1 MKQLL
6 LLAFF
11 VCLSLTARATHL
23 LGGEIMAKNISGQTY
38 EFSAIVY
45 FDMANGAPAANSQKE
60 IIICLGDGTQRK
72 VDRLSLDLLVD
83 NPAVSRGVY
92 RTTYTYGA
100 PGRYTV
106 TARITQYSLG
116 IINFP
121 DGGQSQE
128 MIVQTI
134 LNTSVPNSTALA
146 PSPVFVS
153 GLRQIFSLPMPHTDP
168 DGDSL
173 AYRIVKPLDQLK
185 ICAPTTTIDR
195 YVFPNE
201 VKREGIFQIVFQKA
215 HLVWNA
221 PAEVGVYA
229 YAYVTEEWRK
239 GIKITETWRTNVVT
253 IKDLKGVQVT
263 IPTFEPVLVDFN
275 GTITALPP
283 QEFLPSAV
291 ALKIYPNPSV
301 DYITAEV
308 STRTP
313 DSIIFELV
321 DLQGRVLQRADSE
334 ETALSHTQ
342 VFETSHLAKG
352 VYLIRV
358 QSKDGTLTRKFVR

>member
-1 MKQLL
+1 MKQFL

-11 VCLSLTARATHL
+11 VCLSITARATHL
-23 LGGEIMAKNISGQTY
+23 LGGEITARNISGQTY

-45 FDMANGAPAANSQKE
+45 FDMENGASAAKGQTE
-60 IIICLGDGTQRK
+60 IILCLGDGTQRK
-72 VDRLSLDLLVD
+72 VDRLSLEKLDGS
-83 NPAVSRGVY
+83 PAVSRGIF

-100 PGRYTV
+100 PGKYTI

-116 IINFP
+116 IINLP
-121 DGGQSQE
+121 NGGQSQE

-134 LNTSVPNSTALA
+134 LNTSVPNSIALA
-146 PSPVFVS
+146 PSPIFVS
-153 GLRQIFSLPMPHTDP
+153 GLRQLFSLPMPRIDP

-173 AYRIVKPLDQLK
+173 AYRIVKPLDQQK
-185 ICAPTTTIDR
+185 ICEPTVTIDR

-201 VKREGIFQIVFQKA
+201 IKREGIFRIVFQKA

-239 GIKITETWRTNVVT
+239 GIKISETWRTYVVI
-253 IKDLKGVQVT
+253 IKDQTGEQVT

-275 GTITALPP
+275 GTITALLP
-283 QEFLPSAV
+283 QEFLSSVV

-301 DYITAEV
+301 DYITTEV
-308 STRTP
+308 RTRTP

-321 DLQGRVLQRADSE
+321 DLQGRVLQRADSKE
-334 ETALSHTQ
+334 IALSHTQ
-342 VFETSHLAKG
+342 VFGTSHLAKG